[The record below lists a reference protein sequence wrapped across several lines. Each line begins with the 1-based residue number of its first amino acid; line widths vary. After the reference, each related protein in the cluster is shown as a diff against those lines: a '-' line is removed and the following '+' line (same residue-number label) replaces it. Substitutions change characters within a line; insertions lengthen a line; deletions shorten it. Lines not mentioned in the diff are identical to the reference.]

1 MKKLLCLTL
10 CAVLVLSLSGCSLL
24 SAIEGKYAQKAPEV
38 SGLVPSVDN
47 IGDIDE
53 TEGLNK
59 TIVCPMEDSMYP
71 AAHIELKE
79 DLTFKMQVN
88 LYEGFG
94 DILGTYEEDGNG
106 NLSLEVTEKNF
117 SGFAGDTLESFKLIK
132 LSDTSYEIK
141 FDGIDHVGAIHSGAV
156 LSENE

>member
-1 MKKLLCLTL
+1 MNKLLCLTL
-10 CAVLVLSLSGCSLL
+10 SVVIVLSLSGCSLL
-24 SAIEGKYAQKAPEV
+24 LARVEKPAQKVPAV
-38 SGLVPSVDN
+38 SDLVPSVDK

-106 NLSLEVTEKNF
+106 DLSLKVTEKNF
-117 SGFAGDTLESFKLIK
+117 EGYSGDTLESFKLIK
-132 LSDTSYEIK
+132 LNDTSYEIE
-141 FDGIDHVGAIHSGAV
+141 FDGLEQVGAIHSGAV

>member
-24 SAIEGKYAQKAPEV
+24 SAIEEKTAQKAPEV

-47 IGDIDE
+47 NGDIDE

-71 AAHIELKE
+71 AANIELKD
-79 DLTFKMQVN
+79 DLTF
-88 LYEGFG
+88 
-94 DILGTYEEDGNG
+94 
-106 NLSLEVTEKNF
+106 
-117 SGFAGDTLESFKLIK
+117 
-132 LSDTSYEIK
+132 
-141 FDGIDHVGAIHSGAV
+141 
-156 LSENE
+156 

>member
-24 SAIEGKYAQKAPEV
+24 TSLDGKYAQKAPEV
-38 SGLVPSVDN
+38 SGLVPSVEN
-47 IGDIDE
+47 NGDIDE
-53 TEGLNK
+53 TKGLNK
-59 TIVCPMEDSMYP
+59 TIVCPLEDSSYP

-94 DILGTYEEDGNG
+94 DILGTYEQDDNG

-141 FDGIDHVGAIHSGAV
+141 LDGIEHVGAIHSGAV